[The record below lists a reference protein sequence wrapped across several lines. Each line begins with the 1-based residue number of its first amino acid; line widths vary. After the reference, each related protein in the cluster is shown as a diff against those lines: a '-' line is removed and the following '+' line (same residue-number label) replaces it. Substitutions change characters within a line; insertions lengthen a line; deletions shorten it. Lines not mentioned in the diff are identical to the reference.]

1 MGTSKGTQLID
12 PAIRK
17 QMAEALEVSH
27 ISDKTALILDM
38 VSKGH
43 SIDIAHRMVTGKDKL
58 SDSTKTHLKKKS
70 QKWLL
75 SSPDLQKL
83 AHHAVRDTLK
93 MKPIKVKVSP
103 YGDEDTY
110 IYPQV
115 SNRLAA
121 AAMVTDRT
129 EPVKQDH
136 GPQSVT
142 NNIQVNVR
150 ELFSTQHVVLEDNGQ
165 KGIDE

>member
-1 MGTSKGTQLID
+1 MTITKETREDMAKVLGQVTVSEKTAQDILLICK
-12 PAIRK
+12 AGVTAR
-17 QMAEALEVSH
+17 EALS
-27 ISDKTALILDM
+27 LR
-38 VSKGH
+38 G
-43 SIDIAHRMVTGKDKL
+43 IDNPNPDTVTD
-58 SDSTKTHLKKKS
+58 LKKKS
-70 QKWLL
+70 EIWLL

-103 YGDEDTY
+103 YGDEDMF

-129 EPVKQDH
+129 EPIKQDH
-136 GPQSVT
+136 GPQQVT

-150 ELFSTQHVVLEDNGQ
+150 ELFNAQHVVIEDNGQ
-165 KGIDE
+165 GVIIHESNENK